1 MAPKIP
7 LPVAGNMV
15 SVVHKAIQEAGSAE
29 NIRVW
34 GYPTPTQRLIFN
46 SRKLILLAPWGAGK
60 TFFMVAEA
68 IQLAENGENVLVL
81 LFANGQNFSTTKK
94 SLLAMDLELKFQDYN
109 EKIKVETVVF
119 KDGQDNKLEE
129 LGTGF
134 DHIMCDELF
143 GDYDQLTPKSQK
155 ELQDF
160 FSPKETVWMALS
172 NEYHG
177 SRIDSSV
184 DLEELVK
191 GWFPDFQV
199 AKMQTPL
206 RMPKNSGRKH

>member
-1 MAPKIP
+1 
-7 LPVAGNMV
+7 MV

-29 NIRVW
+29 NIKVW

-81 LFANGQNFSTTKK
+81 LFASGKDLTTSKK

-109 EKIKVETVVF
+109 EKIKVETVIF

-160 FSPKETVWMALS
+160 FFPKQTVLMALS
-172 NEYHG
+172 NDYYG
-177 SRIDSSV
+177 SRI
-184 DLEELVK
+184 
-191 GWFPDFQV
+191 
-199 AKMQTPL
+199 
-206 RMPKNSGRKH
+206 